1 MGYGPGI
8 VLYTIFGALAGYTGW
23 QIWQM
28 FLKLDSDHYPMR
40 TFGDIAFRAYGRVV
54 RHLVNI
60 LQAIQLIF
68 NVGVIIIQNGQGL
81 YQINSNICYIVVS
94 RIYVPIHYDQQMSPM
109 RTS

>member
-28 FLKLDSDHYPMR
+28 FLQLDSNQYPLK
-40 TFGDIAFRAYGRVV
+40 TFGDIAFRAYGKVV

-81 YQINSNICYIVVS
+81 YQINGNICYIVVRDPEQTFIAYTTAS
-94 RIYVPIHYDQQMSPM
+94 STPD
-109 RTS
+109 